1 MTDPALKES
10 NETMVGLFKE
20 LSKQGFGVVQHHD
33 TIDPC
38 DIEKLKTSSVIG
50 TEDVYGKGQ
59 I

>member
-1 MTDPALKES
+1 
-10 NETMVGLFKE
+10 MVGLFKV

-50 TEDVYGKGQ
+50 TEDAYGKGQ
-59 I
+59 IYV